1 MGSRLTA
8 QDEPAR
14 ASARLARIVALAI
27 IIGIGVN
34 HVWWSVTDWHLDDM
48 DAYWQAGLRLREA
61 RRSIHRLTTC
71 WPPRSTATARGSPG
85 CGSR

>member
-1 MGSRLTA
+1 M
-8 QDEPAR
+8 
-14 ASARLARIVALAI
+14 RLARIVVLAI

-61 RRSIHRLTTC
+61 RAL
-71 WPPRSTATARGSPG
+71 STG
-85 CGSR
+85 